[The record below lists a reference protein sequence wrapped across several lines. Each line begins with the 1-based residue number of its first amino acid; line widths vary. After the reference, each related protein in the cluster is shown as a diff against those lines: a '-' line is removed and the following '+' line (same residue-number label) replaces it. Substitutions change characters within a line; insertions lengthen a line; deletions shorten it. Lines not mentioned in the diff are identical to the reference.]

1 LIKQSDFRLVQ
12 NHELSHPFHY
22 LHTEME
28 TTVHERLTDYIADRI
43 ALSEEEKTLISK
55 AYQIKKLKRK
65 EFLFQQGIK
74 CEIEAFVI
82 SGSFRIFYVDT
93 KGLEHVLYFAFP
105 DWWIGDIA
113 SFNTGEPAALNAQ
126 ALEESVVLSIDPKAK
141 EELFRKIPALER
153 LFRLIT
159 QKHLTVV
166 QKRLL
171 LSYSAPAAERYQ
183 ELLKRSPGIEQLVPQ
198 HQIASYLGILPESL
212 SRLKKQIR

>member
-1 LIKQSDFRLVQ
+1 MVA
-12 NHELSHPFHY
+12 
-22 LHTEME
+22 
-28 TTVHERLTDYIADRI
+28 TVLNRLTNYIADRI
-43 ALSEEEKTLISK
+43 LLSEEDKVLISN
-55 AYQIKKLKRK
+55 AYQIKTLKKK

-82 SGSFRIFYVDT
+82 SGSFRIFYADT

-113 SFNTGEPAALNAQ
+113 SFNSGEPAALNAQ
-126 ALEESVVLSIDPKAK
+126 ALEESVILCIDPKTK
-141 EELFRKIPALER
+141 EELFNKVPALER
-153 LFRLIT
+153 LFRIIT

-171 LSYSAPAAERYQ
+171 LSYSASAAERFQ

>member
-1 LIKQSDFRLVQ
+1 MEDQEEKRLV
-12 NHELSHPFHY
+12 
-22 LHTEME
+22 
-28 TTVHERLTDYIADRI
+28 DYIAERI
-43 ALSEEEKTLISK
+43 KVSEEDKKLIAE
-55 AYQIKKLKRK
+55 AYHIKKLKRK
-65 EFLFQQGIK
+65 EMLFEQGAK
-74 CEIEAFVI
+74 CEVEAFVL
-82 SGSFRIFYVDT
+82 SGSFRIFYIDS

-113 SFNTGEPAALNAQ
+113 SFYSGEPAALNAQ
-126 ALEESVVLSIDPKAK
+126 ALEESVILTIDPARK
-141 EELFRKIPALER
+141 EELFKKVPALER
-153 LFRLIT
+153 LFRVIT

-171 LSYSAPAAERYQ
+171 LSYSASAAERYQ